1 MIVVSGGTGFV
12 GSAVVRQLRADGA
25 QVRLL
30 SRGEGV
36 DLGVPQSLRGA
47 CEGARTLL
55 SLASYVGPDAQRCRA
70 VNDRGT
76 RALMSEARRAG
87 VHRIIH
93 LSTCA
98 VYGAGP
104 HRGPE
109 VGEVR
114 PAPVSPA
121 SRSRLAGE
129 SPVLAAGGTVLRAG
143 LVTGAGDRWVVP
155 ALVDSFRRLPGS
167 WAGGRGLTSY
177 VDVGDLARLVAALA
191 TGPRVLPA
199 GVLHV
204 SHPEPVRNGELMTA
218 LARHGVLPHDPAEG
232 GDFDWQE
239 CLTGL
244 AQRPGWVS
252 PRQFALLADDMW
264 YRSEAVWQLAGVR
277 PGPGPLRRLADA
289 VPWYRIRGGA
299 HPDAPAGTGALAGA
313 GAGAVPAAAAAAAY
327 GARLVA

>member
-12 GSAVVRQLRADGA
+12 GSAVVRQLREQGA

-30 SRGEGV
+30 SRAQGV
-36 DLGVPQSLRGA
+36 DLGVPQSLRGS

-55 SLASYVGPDAQRCRA
+55 SLASYVGPDAQQCA
-70 VNDRGT
+70 VVNDRGT

-87 VHRIIH
+87 VHRIVH

-98 VYGAGP
+98 VYGPGP

-143 LVTGAGDRWVVP
+143 LVTGTGDRWAVP
-155 ALVDSFRRLPGS
+155 ALVDAFRRLPGS
-167 WAGGRGLTSY
+167 WAGGRGLASY
-177 VDVGDLARLVAALA
+177 IDVDDLARVVAALA

-204 SHPEPVRNGELMTA
+204 SHPEPVRNGELMTE
-218 LARHGVLPHDPAEG
+218 LARHGILPHDPAEG
-232 GDFDWQE
+232 GDLSWQE

-244 AQRPGWVS
+244 DERPGWVS
-252 PRQFALLADDMW
+252 PRQFALLAGDMW
-264 YRSEAVWQLAGVR
+264 YRSDTVWRLAAVP
-277 PGPGPLRRLADA
+277 PGPGPLPR
-289 VPWYRIRGGA
+289 
-299 HPDAPAGTGALAGA
+299 LAGA
-313 GAGAVPAAAAAAAY
+313 AQWYRVRGGSRPDAE
-327 GARLVA
+327 LVA